1 MDDTIK
7 KQLTE
12 AGVDLDKTME
22 RFMNNEALYLK
33 FLKRFPEDPNYAQ
46 LKEHI
51 SAGDYEEAFRDAHT
65 LKGVAGNLGLDPFYT
80 VVSALTEELRSRK
93 YDHNIPRIRHVNTG
107 LRSCGAGSMTGWM
120 NLYRTQK
127 KITNC

>member
-1 MDDTIK
+1 MDETIK
-7 KQLTE
+7 NKLTE

-22 RFMNNEALYLK
+22 RFMDNEALYLK
-33 FLKRFPEDPNYAQ
+33 FLKRFPEDPNYKL

-80 VVSALTEELRSRK
+80 IVSALTEDLRSRR
-93 YDHNIPRIRHVNTG
+93 YERLDDFVREAEENYELLTQIIRQ
-107 LRSCGAGSMTGWM
+107 L
-120 NLYRTQK
+120 
-127 KITNC
+127 